1 MGSSGG
7 SGKDTVADL
16 IRQMTGGETFDDYQ
30 VTSLGRGIY
39 DICDNV
45 VDNRNYGRHELQ
57 ALGESMREIFGE
69 LVWIRKTEKT
79 IREIENQGQN
89 AIIADIRKLLEYSFF
104 VNEKGFLPLYVKT
117 DSDIARERLRSRDGS
132 FSEKDLQNPIEK
144 QLCFIEDLSYEI
156 IDETG
161 LMKVIDD
168 NNGSF
173 KDLYIIDNN
182 GSLERTKEQ
191 VEGWLEYNGL
201 V

>member
-57 ALGESMREIFGE
+57 ALGESMRDIFGE

-132 FSEKDLQNPIEK
+132 FSETLLKSNYASSKI
-144 QLCFIEDLSYEI
+144 YH
-156 IDETG
+156 T
-161 LMKVIDD
+161 
-168 NNGSF
+168 
-173 KDLYIIDNN
+173 
-182 GSLERTKEQ
+182 R
-191 VEGWLEYNGL
+191 
-201 V
+201 